1 MFHDFFPGATQS
13 CVQPATLV
21 ELSHARSWAGPEG
34 TEMGKTQSLLPASSG
49 FNKEAQEFDWK
60 GRIFP
65 EAVFLSSLFYKSC
78 PERLLVEYCRIFTF
92 FLNCL

>member
-13 CVQPATLV
+13 CVQPVTLV
-21 ELSHARSWAGPEG
+21 ELSHAWSWAGPEG

-65 EAVFLSSLFYKSC
+65 EAAFFSSLFYKSC
-78 PERLLVEYCRIFTF
+78 PESLLVEYCRIFTF

>member
-21 ELSHARSWAGPEG
+21 ELSHAQSWAGPEG

-60 GRIFP
+60 GRIVP

-78 PERLLVEYCRIFTF
+78 PECLLVEYCRIFTF

>member
-1 MFHDFFPGATQS
+1 MFPDFFHGATQS
-13 CVQPATLV
+13 CIQPATLV

-65 EAVFLSSLFYKSC
+65 EAVFLFSLFLQIISGA
-78 PERLLVEYCRIFTF
+78 LAGRIMQNFY
-92 FLNCL
+92 FLP